1 MASFKDEDRM
11 VSMCVLEADSDQ
23 KGMECGIPLMSCLFQ
38 SIQAFLELGNL
49 HLIPLFLVSF
59 RLMHVD
65 ILCNQSIEVGQ
76 LYVHLSDL
84 PAMLSADCQENM
96 EGGGL
101 DDGVGG
107 ILVCCKTHLQVLDSR
122 V

>member
-1 MASFKDEDRM
+1 MASFKDKDRM
-11 VSMCVLEADSDQ
+11 VSMHVSEVNSDQ
-23 KGMECGIPLMSCLFQ
+23 KGMECGIPLTSHLFQ

-96 EGGGL
+96 EGVDL
-101 DDGVGG
+101 HHVVGG
-107 ILVCCKTHLQVLDSR
+107 IFVCSKTNLQ
-122 V
+122 